1 MDTTT
6 LRVSEPREL
15 LALVPYR
22 LGFRPRDSAVAISLR
37 PPRGQVGLVVR
48 VDLEQLADPDD
59 GGRCARALV
68 GLLDQDGAR
77 RAVLV
82 LYVEDDPRASG
93 AVPVARALEAFREA
107 SAVPFGDVAVW
118 VVTASGYLALDCTD
132 HACCP
137 PGGRPLRDLDST
149 QTSARMVL
157 AGSSVA
163 DSRGDLG
170 RIRRADED
178 ARRGAAR
185 TRRRWERRR
194 ETAAAQGAPA
204 LAAWRRD
211 CLAAWRTAVAD
222 ERAAST
228 PTSGPGAGAAGESGI
243 EATGVGDTG
252 VPAPGPTGGP
262 GRAPWGRI
270 EAGLVDRRVRDAVLV
285 GMLPGTGDLP
295 ERSVTGETP
304 VPAVDAAV
312 GAAVATL
319 VDPARAVRPPA
330 DVDVHER
337 VLERVV
343 AHGRAD
349 GQAPALTLL
358 AMLAWWR
365 GDGARAAVLLERAL
379 ADDPQHRLA
388 VLLADV
394 LAAAVPPGWARS
406 AC

>member
-1 MDTTT
+1 METST

-22 LGFRPRDSAVAISLR
+22 LGFRPRDSAVAVSLR
-37 PPRGQVGLVVR
+37 APRGQVGLVVR

-82 LYVEDDPRASG
+82 LYVDADPRTG
-93 AVPVARALEAFREA
+93 DRGHVARAVDAFREA
-107 SAVPFGDVAVW
+107 SAVPLDDVPVW
-118 VVTASGYLALDCTD
+118 VVTASGYLALDCAD
-132 HACCP
+132 DACCP
-137 PGGRPLRDLDST
+137 PGGRPLLELDST

-157 AGSSVA
+157 AGSAVA

-170 RIRRADED
+170 RVRRAGED

-185 TRRRWERRR
+185 TRRRRERRR
-194 ETAAAQGAPA
+194 EVATAQGPAA
-204 LAAWRRD
+204 LAAWRQD
-211 CLAAWRTAVAD
+211 CLAAWRAAVAQ
-222 ERAAST
+222 ERAAVSAESGVRGDGLPGPDLT
-228 PTSGPGAGAAGESGI
+228 GPASGPGAPGAG
-243 EATGVGDTG
+243 
-252 VPAPGPTGGP
+252 GGP
-262 GRAPWGRI
+262 VRRRAPWGRI

-285 GMLPGTGDLP
+285 GMVPGTGDLP
-295 ERSVTGETP
+295 ERSLAGAAVSAG
-304 VPAVDAAV
+304 VDAAV

-319 VDPARAVRPPA
+319 VDPVRALRPPPDA
-330 DVDVHER
+330 DVHER

-343 AHGRAD
+343 AHGRT
-349 GQAPALTLL
+349 GHQAPTLTLL

-379 ADDPQHRLA
+379 ADDPAHRLA
-388 VLLADV
+388 GLLAHV
-394 LAAAVPPGWARS
+394 LAAAVPPGWARAS
-406 AC
+406 C

>member
-37 PPRGQVGLVVR
+37 PPRGKVGLVVR
-48 VDLEQLADPDD
+48 VDLEQLADADD

-77 RAVLV
+77 RAILV
-82 LYVEDDPRASG
+82 VYVEDDPRTAG
-93 AVPVARALEAFREA
+93 TDRVARAVEAFREA
-107 SAVPFGDVAVW
+107 AAVPLGDVAVW
-118 VVTASGYLALDCTD
+118 VVTATGYLALDCTD
-132 HACCP
+132 HSCCP
-137 PGGRPLRDLDST
+137 PGGRPLRELDST

-157 AGSSVA
+157 AGSAVA
-163 DSRGDLG
+163 DSRRDLG
-170 RIRRADED
+170 RIRPADED

-194 ETAAAQGAPA
+194 EEALAQGGHA
-204 LAAWRRD
+204 LVAWRRD
-211 CLAAWRTAVAD
+211 CLAAWRAAVERETADRDIGGAD
-222 ERAAST
+222 T
-228 PTSGPGAGAAGESGI
+228 DLVPGGTARG
-243 EATGVGDTG
+243 T
-252 VPAPGPTGGP
+252 

-295 ERSVTGETP
+295 ELSVTGESP
-304 VPAVDAAV
+304 APAVDAAV

-319 VDPARAVRPPA
+319 VDPARAVRPAA

-343 AHGRAD
+343 AHGRS
-349 GQAPALTLL
+349 GSQAPALTLL

-379 ADDPQHRLA
+379 ADEPAHRLA

>member
-22 LGFRPRDSAVAISLR
+22 LGFRPEDSAVAISLR

-82 LYVEDDPRASG
+82 LYVEDDPRTNGTDAADATG
-93 AVPVARALEAFREA
+93 RAVEAFREA
-107 SAVPFGDVAVW
+107 SAVPLGDVVVW

-157 AGSSVA
+157 AGSAVA
-163 DSRGDLG
+163 GSRGDLG

-194 ETAAAQGAPA
+194 ETAAAQGPRE
-204 LAAWRRD
+204 LAAWRQD
-211 CLAAWRTAVAD
+211 CLAAWRAAVAG
-222 ERAAST
+222 EQAAADR
-228 PTSGPGAGAAGESGI
+228 GAGADASVRPPSRTS
-243 EATGVGDTG
+243 AGDTRG
-252 VPAPGPTGGP
+252 VRGGP
-262 GRAPWGRI
+262 GRAPWGRV

-295 ERSVTGETP
+295 ERSVTGESP
-304 VPAVDAAV
+304 APAVDAAV

-319 VDPARAVRPPA
+319 VDPARAMRPPA

-343 AHGRAD
+343 AHGRAG

-379 ADDPQHRLA
+379 ADDPGHRLA

-394 LAAAVPPGWARS
+394 LAAAVPPGWVRS
-406 AC
+406 AS

>member
-82 LYVEDDPRASG
+82 LYVEDDPRTGGARTAVRAVEALREAA
-93 AVPVARALEAFREA
+93 AVPL
-107 SAVPFGDVAVW
+107 GDVVVW
-118 VVTASGYLALDCTD
+118 VVTATGYLALDCTD

-137 PGGRPLRDLDST
+137 PGGRPLRELDST

-157 AGSSVA
+157 AGSAVA
-163 DSRGDLG
+163 GSRGDLG

-194 ETAAAQGAPA
+194 ETATAQGPRE
-204 LAAWRRD
+204 LAAWRHD
-211 CLAAWRTAVAD
+211 CLA
-222 ERAAST
+222 
-228 PTSGPGAGAAGESGI
+228 
-243 EATGVGDTG
+243 
-252 VPAPGPTGGP
+252 
-262 GRAPWGRI
+262 
-270 EAGLVDRRVRDAVLV
+270 
-285 GMLPGTGDLP
+285 
-295 ERSVTGETP
+295 
-304 VPAVDAAV
+304 
-312 GAAVATL
+312 
-319 VDPARAVRPPA
+319 
-330 DVDVHER
+330 
-337 VLERVV
+337 
-343 AHGRAD
+343 
-349 GQAPALTLL
+349 
-358 AMLAWWR
+358 
-365 GDGARAAVLLERAL
+365 
-379 ADDPQHRLA
+379 
-388 VLLADV
+388 
-394 LAAAVPPGWARS
+394 
-406 AC
+406 